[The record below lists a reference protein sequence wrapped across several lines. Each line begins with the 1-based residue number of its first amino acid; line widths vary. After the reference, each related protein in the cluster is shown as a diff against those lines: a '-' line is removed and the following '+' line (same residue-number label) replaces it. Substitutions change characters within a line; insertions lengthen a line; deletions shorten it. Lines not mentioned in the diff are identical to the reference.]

1 MSPYSPV
8 AALKP
13 RAPLPSL
20 TSATMTEDSSP
31 ALDAICLSGDSSAL
45 LAMLIPTF

>member
-20 TSATMTEDSSP
+20 TSAMTEDSSP